1 MNEAW
6 CSQSIDGVWLEVVG
20 ATSVELLVTAS
31 FRIFRAS
38 LQWAVSTNLDTA
50 RSRSEL
56 MEWVVD

>member
-1 MNEAW
+1 MKEAW

-31 FRIFRAS
+31 FKIFRAS
-38 LQWAVSTNLDTA
+38 LQWEVSTNLETA

-56 MEWVVD
+56 IEWVVD